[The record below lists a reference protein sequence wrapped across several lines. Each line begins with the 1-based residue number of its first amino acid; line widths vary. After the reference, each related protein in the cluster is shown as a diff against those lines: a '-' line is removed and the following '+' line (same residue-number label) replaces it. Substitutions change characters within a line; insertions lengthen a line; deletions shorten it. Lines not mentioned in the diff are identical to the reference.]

1 MIVATK
7 PRLRP
12 ILQHDAPPGIDRRT
26 RTRLAD
32 PVDQDLAA
40 RALEQLET
48 QHNRIALVPA
58 PDPAFDGHKIRV
70 QESRNPKWYREFV
83 RGRWDRRGCQVRRSR
98 VERALIR
105 VVRGRIRWNGF
116 ERVLLPLLKE
126 VL

>member
-1 MIVATK
+1 LIVATK
-7 PRLRP
+7 SRPRQT
-12 ILQHDAPPGIDRRT
+12 LQPDAPPGIDRRT

-40 RALEQLET
+40 RALEQLAT

-58 PDPAFDGHKIRV
+58 PRPSFDGHKIRV
-70 QESRNPKWYREFV
+70 QEDRNPKWYREFV

-98 VERALIR
+98 VERALVR
-105 VVRGRIRWNGF
+105 VVRGKVRGNGF
-116 ERVLLPLLKE
+116 ERELLPLLKE